1 MKNPQASLVVSL
13 AFAPMLAFAQPP
25 EGAPDARPAPPKD
38 RSGAKH
44 DGVKSLMD
52 AWKAAD
58 TDQDGFISKAEFE
71 ALPRLQN
78 LPEDKRGN
86 LFNRLDKDADGR
98 LSREEIGRMGKP
110 QGPNQGPPMQ
120 RLWELDTDKSGG
132 ISPEEF
138 KAGRIHA
145 KLPPEKQDALFR
157 RLDTDKDGLITP
169 KDKPEPPFRRDG
181 DKPHRPGRPDG
192 ERPPGQPM
200 EPRNIIRQLDTD
212 GDGALSFDEFRLGPM
227 VKKLT
232 EDEQEDRFEALD
244 RNHDKKITREDFPPL
259 PPRDGEGPRG
269 PRHEDGP
276 RDGEGPRGPRHEDG
290 PRGPDARDPGS
301 E

>member
-1 MKNPQASLVVSL
+1 MKTLQASLVVSL

-25 EGAPDARPAPPKD
+25 GGARDARPGQAGD
-38 RSGAKH
+38 RGGAKR
-44 DGVKSLMD
+44 DGLRPLVE

-58 TDQDGFISKAEFE
+58 TDQDGFISKPEFE
-71 ALPRLQN
+71 ALPRVQN
-78 LPEDKRGN
+78 LPEEKRGN
-86 LFNRLDKDADGR
+86 LFNRLDKDDDGR

-132 ISPEEF
+132 ISFDEF
-138 KAGRIHA
+138 KAGRLHA

-157 RLDTDKDGLITP
+157 RLDADKDGVITP

-181 DKPHRPGRPDG
+181 QKPHRPGRPDG

-200 EPRNIIRQLDTD
+200 EPRMIIRQLDKN
-212 GDGALSFDEFRLGPM
+212 GDGALSFEEFRVGPM
-227 VKKLT
+227 VKNLT

-244 RNHDKKITREDFPPL
+244 RNHDKAITREDFPPM
-259 PPRDGEGPRG
+259 PPREGGGPRGPHDGEGPR
-269 PRHEDGP
+269 GP
-276 RDGEGPRGPRHEDG
+276 RDGEGPRGPNPDG
-290 PRGPDARDPGS
+290 PPPGV